1 MNEQLNLLNMTDK
14 RMYSRSLG
22 ANEKN
27 ILLSLTANVYH
38 GLNEINTDNY
48 TTNKSIN
55 VKLLI
60 NNLILLLDTIK
71 KFLLNKKDL
80 NINVALNL
88 SPSYQIAS
96 LLWHC
101 INFVINNYNTES
113 DIKLITIP
121 IVLLIGT
128 KTEISINHILQE
140 TALEQLVQDF
150 LLGDKHK
157 NHIYDTDSII
167 EIKVLPELF
176 ELNNLT
182 PSDLYHLINNTN
194 SNNRNHT
201 TNSVASDTTALTQL
215 QNIHIPLS
223 ATNIKASHEIII
235 SRNLIILLKVKSS
248 INNNTDYLN
257 SNDECLQSIIDN
269 DEFKSLNSFEQ
280 YLLTSFIKFY
290 QSLAITNYEDYNKY
304 HLNIMPFITTN
315 SVQMNRAKN
324 NLMQQIH
331 KDLIIN
337 NGSSDNLVLFAIPF
351 NPVYLSEAFILSQMY
366 RKDIAISVSIS
377 NTIAKIKKELLIPYV
392 ELSNDAMN
400 IKIRIFK
407 IKHDILN
414 KTDKELVDTLNW
426 QLHYLDNF
434 NLITNTIITLL
445 KDINIEFDYKSV

>member
-1 MNEQLNLLNMTDK
+1 MTDK

-157 NHIYDTDSII
+157 NHIY
-167 EIKVLPELF
+167 
-176 ELNNLT
+176 
-182 PSDLYHLINNTN
+182 
-194 SNNRNHT
+194 
-201 TNSVASDTTALTQL
+201 
-215 QNIHIPLS
+215 
-223 ATNIKASHEIII
+223 
-235 SRNLIILLKVKSS
+235 
-248 INNNTDYLN
+248 
-257 SNDECLQSIIDN
+257 
-269 DEFKSLNSFEQ
+269 
-280 YLLTSFIKFY
+280 
-290 QSLAITNYEDYNKY
+290 
-304 HLNIMPFITTN
+304 
-315 SVQMNRAKN
+315 
-324 NLMQQIH
+324 
-331 KDLIIN
+331 
-337 NGSSDNLVLFAIPF
+337 
-351 NPVYLSEAFILSQMY
+351 
-366 RKDIAISVSIS
+366 
-377 NTIAKIKKELLIPYV
+377 
-392 ELSNDAMN
+392 
-400 IKIRIFK
+400 
-407 IKHDILN
+407 
-414 KTDKELVDTLNW
+414 
-426 QLHYLDNF
+426 
-434 NLITNTIITLL
+434 
-445 KDINIEFDYKSV
+445 